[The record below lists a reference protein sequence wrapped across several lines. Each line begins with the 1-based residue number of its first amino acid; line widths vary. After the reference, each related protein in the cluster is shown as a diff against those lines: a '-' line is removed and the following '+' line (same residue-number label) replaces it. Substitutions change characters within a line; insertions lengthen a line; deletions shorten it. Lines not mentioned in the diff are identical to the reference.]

1 MAREYDHL
9 FKLLIIG
16 DSGKM
21 ADAKQRMR
29 ERHYCGQRRGH
40 YCQASCEASN
50 EGDLGAVN
58 CSQKERGS
66 WENMQS

>member
-29 ERHYCGQRRGH
+29 GKALLWAKAWSLLSSE
-40 YCQASCEASN
+40 
-50 EGDLGAVN
+50 L
-58 CSQKERGS
+58 
-66 WENMQS
+66 